1 MYFFN
6 FSMPLSAYAG
16 LVSDPIIK
24 VIEQERFTYKL
35 NLLLTANNKDTAF
48 ITMS

>member
-1 MYFFN
+1 
-6 FSMPLSAYAG
+6 MPLSAYVG

-24 VIEQERFTYKL
+24 VIEQELFTYKL